1 MSEQGL
7 VSSTSRLLLVVVM
20 LLQASGPSAEQVR
33 EEERIPFLPSP
44 TEICPGLNDDDGGRR
59 RRACLVPKRRK
70 RRVFR
75 FSAYY
80 YYSTHAGEGGWGGS
94 LAHSIHAACAMP
106 CFPKRRWRRRR
117 RALLRKRQQRS
128 RQRRGSPR
136 IPGWS
141 FLLLPFSCA
150 RACVWVV
157 YQACATIVSPPRR
170 TEKESRPNGFS
181 RGEGRAKGGRR
192 GELPRSPIGGRRGGR
207 RECNNPWEE
216 NAPLEEMEKEALLRW
231 LPWGEGKGKGRRRR
245 VFSPALCCG

>member
-1 MSEQGL
+1 MSVGYSAVSEQGL
-7 VSSTSRLLLVVVM
+7 VSSTGLLLVVVM

-106 CFPKRRWRRRR
+106 CFPKRRWRLRR

-150 RACVWVV
+150 RVCVGCVPSMRNNRFS
-157 YQACATIVSPPRR
+157 SPAH
-170 TEKESRPNGFS
+170 
-181 RGEGRAKGGRR
+181 GEGEPSERLLARRRA
-192 GELPRSPIGGRRGGR
+192 
-207 RECNNPWEE
+207 
-216 NAPLEEMEKEALLRW
+216 
-231 LPWGEGKGKGRRRR
+231 GKGREEGGAAPLAHRREER
-245 VFSPALCCG
+245 GPSGVQ